1 MATSALSGKTGTATN
16 VNSATEVT
24 EWSITLTEAVLP
36 ATSFDS
42 DGWEEVIAGLKG
54 ATGSISGKGT
64 MPTTGTASSLALANS
79 AGTISISG
87 NAVFSSVNPTNSV
100 EDVLTWSA
108 DFTFTGE
115 VMIVV

>member
-1 MATSALSGKTGTATN
+1 
-16 VNSATEVT
+16 
-24 EWSITLTEAVLP
+24 
-36 ATSFDS
+36 
-42 DGWEEVIAGLKG
+42 
-54 ATGSISGKGT
+54 